1 MTFSANRV
9 VAVLTPLVFAPL
21 AGGITAYVAAHFP
34 GLNINESQVQAIFI
48 TGSTIALAKA
58 ALWLKGWQQWEKG
71 NQLVPEDVAHDLALE
86 DAGIGASSGEP
97 VAAPPFVADA
107 PAVAPGPPAFGSAF
121 DPDWDEDLDP
131 DADDALATPGLSTG
145 TG

>member
-21 AGGITAYVAAHFP
+21 AGGITAYIAAHFP
-34 GLNINESQVQAIFI
+34 GLDISESQVQAIFI

-58 ALWLKGWQQWEKG
+58 ALWLRGWQQWEKG
-71 NQLVPEDVAHDLALE
+71 KQAVPEDVAHDLALE
-86 DAGIGASSGEP
+86 DAGIGAGGGEP
-97 VAAPPFVADA
+97 VAALPFVADA
-107 PAVAPGPPAFGSAF
+107 PEDGDAPPALGASF

-131 DADDALATPGLSTG
+131 DADDALATPNATG
-145 TG
+145 

>member
-34 GLNINESQVQAIFI
+34 GLDIKESQLQAIFI

-58 ALWLKGWQQWEKG
+58 ALWIKGWQQWEHGK
-71 NQLVPEDVAHDLALE
+71 QLVPEDVAHDLALE
-86 DAGIGASSGEP
+86 DAGIGTGDGEP
-97 VAAPPFVADA
+97 VATTPFVSDA
-107 PAVAPGPPAFGSAF
+107 PDEAPDPLAVGPSF

-131 DADDALATPGLSTG
+131 DADAALASPALATEAG
-145 TG
+145 